1 MVSTTE
7 ELLKLL
13 DPPGSCL
20 YHYTRLDTVVAHIL
34 PSGRINMNPLAKMRD
49 PRESKELN
57 PVARADSPGSGTT
70 LERTR
75 RFGPLHA
82 KSRGVKEQVKVLAL
96 TRDDLSDR
104 DPETAIFGRGFARPR
119 LWEQY
124 ADNHRGVCLCFDCE
138 KLVRMLRQELAPG
151 DERIWDGP
159 VVYRDGPIKAD
170 AYTFPDS
177 EFDKYS
183 DSEIIDRLI
192 TRNKD
197 ELFFTKAKD
206 WEIEF
211 EYRLVVPT
219 AGMEPLPV
227 YVRDA
232 LRVVMLGE
240 LVGKEYTPSIV
251 ALLDEPGVKEL
262 EIRILRVQWQDGA
275 PYLRDP
281 TAFGYS

>member
-1 MVSTTE
+1 MLPESSSGISC
-7 ELLKLL
+7 
-13 DPPGSCL
+13 PPG
-20 YHYTRLDTVVAHIL
+20 
-34 PSGRINMNPLAKMRD
+34 
-49 PRESKELN
+49 
-57 PVARADSPGSGTT
+57 GTT
-70 LERTR
+70 
-75 RFGPLHA
+75 
-82 KSRGVKEQVKVLAL
+82 
-96 TRDDLSDR
+96 
-104 DPETAIFGRGFARPR
+104 
-119 LWEQY
+119 
-124 ADNHRGVCLCFDCE
+124 
-138 KLVRMLRQELAPG
+138 
-151 DERIWDGP
+151 P
-159 VVYRDGPIKAD
+159 VVLTASGDLIRASVQNVILNVDGFVQL
-170 AYTFPDS
+170 YGSF

-206 WEIEF
+206 WETEF

-262 EIRILRVQWQDGA
+262 EIRILRVLWQDGA